1 MLISSSSLNPG
12 GLPTHNRSISPPI
25 TNNCK
30 LCVIE
35 WCCVVCVPWSTRE
48 LETYKQT
55 VVETQSIL
63 MHPFHAIVFSHFQMR
78 VSLVCVRFSL
88 SLSHLQFVSHS
99 FFLVLIVFV
108 VVVVGGVLN
117 IYSVCCRFSMSSVS
131 EKVNVCIHIYIYV
144 SVHTVFPHIDF
155 QYMGYRHYKPKMGW
169 LLCKKCHRMCAGWCL
184 TESIAFYSCLAPFR
198 FRFLLYIPILYGCSY
213 IFFRQDV
220 SYVYVSVCVRTA
232 VFRFV

>member
-1 MLISSSSLNPG
+1 MCDRVVLCCVCHEAHGSWRHTSKQWLKLNPFSCI
-12 GLPTHNRSISPPI
+12 LFMPSSFRIFKWEWALFACAFLFLFPI
-25 TNNCK
+25 
-30 LCVIE
+30 
-35 WCCVVCVPWSTRE
+35 
-48 LETYKQT
+48 
-55 VVETQSIL
+55 
-63 MHPFHAIVFSHFQMR
+63 
-78 VSLVCVRFSL
+78 FSL
-88 SLSHLQFVSHS
+88 FLILFFS
-99 FFLVLIVFV
+99 FWLYLLLLLLVVFWIYIRYAVGFRCLVLAKK
-108 VVVVGGVLN
+108 
-117 IYSVCCRFSMSSVS
+117 SMYAY
-131 EKVNVCIHIYIYV
+131 IYIYV

-169 LLCKKCHRMCAGWCL
+169 LLCEKCHRMCAGWCL